1 MEQNFSVNA
10 LSPLALAF
18 IGDAVWE
25 VFARKHCLNKGV
37 RKPAELHKACTR
49 YVSAKAQ
56 AKLLEW
62 LYPQLREKEQEI
74 VRRGR
79 NAKSN
84 HVRKN
89 VDVVVYRYS
98 TGFEALIGYLSGI
111 GDEERLEELAAQSLE
126 WIDSK

>member
-1 MEQNFSVNA
+1 MKQNYSVNA

-18 IGDAVWE
+18 VGDAVWE
-25 VFARKHCLNKGV
+25 IYARKHCMNKGV
-37 RKPAELHKACTR
+37 RRPAELHRLCTR

-56 AKLLEW
+56 AKLVEW
-62 LYPQLREKEQEI
+62 LYPQLSEKEQDI

-111 GDEERLEELAAQSLE
+111 GDEERLEELAQLSFE
-126 WIDSK
+126 WIDGE

>member
-18 IGDAVWE
+18 VGDAVWE

-37 RKPAELHKACTR
+37 RKPAELHKTCTR

-62 LYPQLREKEQEI
+62 LYPQLSEKEQEI

-89 VDVVVYRYS
+89 VDVIVYRYS

-111 GDEERLEELAAQSLE
+111 GDEERLEELITQSLE

>member
-1 MEQNFSVNA
+1 MDQNFSVDA

-18 IGDAVWE
+18 VGDAVWE

-37 RKPAELHKACTR
+37 RKPGELHKLCTR

-56 AKLLEW
+56 ANLLEW
-62 LYPQLREKEQEI
+62 LYPQLSEAEQDI

-111 GDEERLEELAAQSLE
+111 GDEERLETLARQSFA
-126 WIDSK
+126 WIDNK